1 MAFVSCEFSEDL
13 GDALTFARLKESTL
27 VTRCLQNTGEVN
39 SSTSK
44 MMHQYL
50 DENFLISLVHL
61 TLKTWIRTTEPEE
74 RKQE

>member
-13 GDALTFARLKESTL
+13 GDTLTFARLKECAL
-27 VTRCLQNTGEVN
+27 VTRCLQNN
-39 SSTSK
+39 SEATNSK
-44 MMHQYL
+44 MHLYL

-74 RKQE
+74 RKQ